1 MQQRM
6 KKKRKKNKKNQLRI
20 RRLRRTGRRR
30 NGATSGWRKNELIH
44 YRRII
49 EWQ

>member
-6 KKKRKKNKKNQLRI
+6 KKKRKNKKNQLRI

-30 NGATSGWRKNELIH
+30 NGAPSGWRRNEPIH